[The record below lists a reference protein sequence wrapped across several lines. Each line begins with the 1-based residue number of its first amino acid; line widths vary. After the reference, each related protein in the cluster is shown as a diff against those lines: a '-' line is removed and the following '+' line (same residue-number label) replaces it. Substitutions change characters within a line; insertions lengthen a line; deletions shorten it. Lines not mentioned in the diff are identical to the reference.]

1 MPIFRGV
8 VLLKSVKKM
17 CMCFGVKIALLLEKG
32 YKWILALGSPKIY
45 YCFISNRSEVFV
57 TEGDVCFMESSVA
70 FIRMQVLN

>member
-32 YKWILALGSPKIY
+32 YK
-45 YCFISNRSEVFV
+45 
-57 TEGDVCFMESSVA
+57 
-70 FIRMQVLN
+70 